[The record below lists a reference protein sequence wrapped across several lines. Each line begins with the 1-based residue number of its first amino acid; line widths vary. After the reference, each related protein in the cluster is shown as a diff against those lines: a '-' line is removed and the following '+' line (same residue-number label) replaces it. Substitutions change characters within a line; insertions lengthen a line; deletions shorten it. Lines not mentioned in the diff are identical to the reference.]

1 MGQANVS
8 KTQAEINR
16 LLLRISTVK
25 LEIKKLKN
33 KKKALLKEGNNLN
46 LLK

>member
-25 LEIKKLKN
+25 LEIIKLKD
-33 KKKALLKEGNNLN
+33 KKKALLKAGKNIAPR
-46 LLK
+46 